1 PNHSLDRPLKHR
13 APTVSRTVTPPST
26 LDTYTSPIRS
36 DDKAPSLTLV
46 KHVTNDNGGTRTAAE
61 WTLSATGSASTP
73 TNLSGAGG
81 ASSSSSFKADTY
93 SLSESGPSDYTA
105 SVYSCVKNGAPA
117 VSGNSITLS
126 NGDSATCTITN
137 DDKTATLIVKKHVI
151 NDNGGVK
158 AAGDFQLTVTGTNVA
173 PNATFAGNEAG

>member
-46 KHVTNDNGGTRTAAE
+46 KHVTNDNGGARTATE
-61 WTLSATGSASTP
+61 WTLSASGSAPSP

-81 ASSSSSFKADTY
+81 ASSSSSIEDDTY
-93 SLSESGPSDYTA
+93 RLTESGPSDYTA
-105 SVYSCVKNGAPA
+105 SPYSYVKNGAPA
-117 VSGNSITLS
+117 VS
-126 NGDSATCTITN
+126 
-137 DDKTATLIVKKHVI
+137 
-151 NDNGGVK
+151 
-158 AAGDFQLTVTGTNVA
+158 
-173 PNATFAGNEAG
+173 